1 MSVHHEDTQPNLMT
15 VGSVEGCDVQG
26 ERADAL
32 AQQLGDG
39 WDVYCVRNDGCS
51 VVLYNENI
59 AYASSKQLSDV
70 EAKCMQTD
78 TNIVHASATINA
90 YDQCMYVEARWRQQQ
105 HSRSWPPLAKLA
117 MCILIIRIVM
127 LWMEM

>member
-59 AYASSKQLSDV
+59 AYASSKQLSTLG
-70 EAKCMQTD
+70 APT
-78 TNIVHASATINA
+78 
-90 YDQCMYVEARWRQQQ
+90 
-105 HSRSWPPLAKLA
+105 SRAESRAW
-117 MCILIIRIVM
+117 
-127 LWMEM
+127 